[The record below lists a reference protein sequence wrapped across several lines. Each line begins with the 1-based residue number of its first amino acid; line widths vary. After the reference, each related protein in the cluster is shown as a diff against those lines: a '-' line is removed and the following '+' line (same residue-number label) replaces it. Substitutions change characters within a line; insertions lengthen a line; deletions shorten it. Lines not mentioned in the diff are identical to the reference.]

1 MKRRACLVCGLV
13 FVMGC
18 AYFAKPSPP
27 VAPKNPDLLQ
37 FRLVEEK
44 EGPDTVA
51 MKVMG
56 KDETLHVNKQ
66 ALLNALDVR
75 SAKATRDRYSYSP
88 AISLSLTR
96 EGTKKFGEVTAQ
108 NVNRRLAVIVDG
120 QLMSAPVIRS
130 RVGGSKA
137 VIGGSFTM
145 KEAQELASA
154 INANVAK

>member
-1 MKRRACLVCGLV
+1 MKLRACFVCGLI

-18 AYFAKPSPP
+18 SYFAKSSPP

-66 ALLNALDVR
+66 ALLSALDVR
-75 SAKATRDRYSYSP
+75 SAKATRDRYRDSA
-88 AISLSLTR
+88 AISLSLTQ
-96 EGTKKFGEVTAQ
+96 EGAGKFGEITAK
-108 NVNRRLAVIVDG
+108 NINRRLAIVVDG
-120 QLMSAPVIRS
+120 QLVSAPVIRS
-130 RVGGSKA
+130 RVEGGEA
-137 VIGGSFTM
+137 VITGSFTM

-154 INANVAK
+154 INANVAR

>member
-1 MKRRACLVCGLV
+1 
-13 FVMGC
+13 MGC

-56 KDETLHVNKQ
+56 EDQTLHVSKQ

-75 SAKATRDRYSYSP
+75 SAKATRGTP
-88 AISLSLTR
+88 GHNTAVSLSLTR
-96 EGTKKFGEVTAQ
+96 EGAKKFDEVTAQ

-120 QLMSAPVIRS
+120 HLMSAPVIRS
-130 RVGGSKA
+130 RVEGGTA
-137 VIGGSFTM
+137 VITGSFTM
-145 KEAQELASA
+145 KKAEELASA
-154 INANVAK
+154 INSNVAK

>member
-1 MKRRACLVCGLV
+1 MKLRACLVCGLV

-18 AYFAKPSPP
+18 AYFAKSSPP

-56 KDETLHVNKQ
+56 KDETLNVNKQ
-66 ALLNALDVR
+66 VLLNALDVE
-75 SAKATRDRYSYSP
+75 SAKATRERHSGSP
-88 AISLSLTR
+88 GLSLNFTR
-96 EGTKKFGEVTAQ
+96 DGAKKFAEVTAK
-108 NVNRRLAVIVDG
+108 NVNRKLAIIVDG
-120 QLMSAPVIRS
+120 QLLSAPVIRS
-130 RVGGSKA
+130 RVEGGKA
-137 VIGGSFTM
+137 VITGSFTM

-154 INANVAK
+154 INANVAR